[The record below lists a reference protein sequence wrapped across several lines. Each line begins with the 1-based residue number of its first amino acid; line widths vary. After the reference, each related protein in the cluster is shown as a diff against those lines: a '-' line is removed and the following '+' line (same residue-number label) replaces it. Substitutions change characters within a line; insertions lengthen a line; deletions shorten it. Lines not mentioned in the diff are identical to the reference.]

1 MRYNRRMLT
10 ILFAATWVMGLSVQ
24 SLASAKVGPGVA
36 KESVNEFPYVTQL
49 KAASETDQILLV
61 VGDGTGS
68 SQITISYYR
77 KNEEKG
83 FEEIF
88 SVPGYCGF
96 QGITS
101 DKKEGD
107 RKTPSGDYRFTIAFG
122 VYENPGSILN
132 YHKVANTDYWVDDPS
147 SSQYNRLVDTATTPV
162 SWNSAEHLIDIVPQ
176 YHYGLALN
184 YNETCEPGKGSA
196 IFLHGCHSWKTWTE
210 GCVAIPEE
218 YMKLLLQNVDAD
230 TRIVIAADLDELAL
244 LQ

>member
-1 MRYNRRMLT
+1 MLT
-10 ILFAATWVMGLSVQ
+10 ILFTATWMVGLSVQ
-24 SLASAKVGPGVA
+24 SPASAKVGPGVT
-36 KESVNEFPYVTQL
+36 KESVKELPYVTQL
-49 KAASETDQILLV
+49 KAAGETDQLLLV

-68 SQITISYYR
+68 SQVTISYYR
-77 KNEEKG
+77 RDGEKG

-101 DKKEGD
+101 DKQEGD
-107 RKTPSGDYRFTIAFG
+107 RKTPAGDYRFTMAFG
-122 VYENPGSILN
+122 VYENPGSVLN
-132 YHKVANTDYWVDDPS
+132 YHKVTNTDFWVDDPS
-147 SSQYNRLVDTATTPV
+147 SSEYNRLVDVAATPV

-176 YHYGLALN
+176 YHYGLVLN

-196 IFLHGCHSWKTWTE
+196 IFLHGYHSRKTWTE
-210 GCVAIPEE
+210 GCIAIPEE

-230 TRIVIAADLDELAL
+230 TRIVIAAGLDDLAL